1 MFTWWS
7 HNAYVHMVVT
17 WWSHGGHMHTLT
29 DLSDSILSGVVS
41 ADARWPPLE
50 SSDLKEF
57 DRLSSL
63 GSIGERSGGGSLAPT
78 KGFPLCVAP
87 ESPSFGFTASGLL
100 SWLPLGTAFT
110 AACFSRDV
118 KGVVVT
124 GGLPQSRKQLLMS
137 LLFSETATVLTSPHT
152 TACMGGGHLT
162 FRGGPSGAV
171 CVGAR

>member
-1 MFTWWS
+1 M
-7 HNAYVHMVVT
+7 MVT
-17 WWSHGGHMHTLT
+17 WLSHGCHMHALT

-50 SSDLKEF
+50 SSDLKES

-78 KGFPLCVAP
+78 KDFPLCVTP

-152 TACMGGGHLT
+152 TACMGGDISL
-162 FRGGPSGAV
+162 SGADQV
-171 CVGAR
+171 VLFV